1 VTILLIFPD
10 ESRQRYTQVALKEME
25 FIMTSRSILVAGL
38 ALLMAVCFPL
48 QVVSASKKPI
58 IPSQQWSGSMADL
71 SLSKAVPEVILT
83 EEGLKNLWK
92 VWKIE
97 ASMPKVD
104 FSRNLIVVQTTR
116 GSRLR
121 LSATL
126 DDKGDLKVLGAAT
139 ADLRPGFRYVVAVLS
154 REGVKTVNGKE
165 LAPKAEQAS
174 PQTSSNKEHDD
185 FGVSDIEVQSVKTLD
200 PGKLNAEVRKAAG
213 KGEDWTKN
221 AVLVALKFTGAGLKG
236 HTKTI
241 EARTPPEERDTATIT
256 VSESGY
262 LDDAISGE
270 RWRLWLKKDANG
282 SWTIQRA
289 LWAQLCDRPG
299 RRFYSA
305 EKCP

>member
-1 VTILLIFPD
+1 
-10 ESRQRYTQVALKEME
+10 
-25 FIMTSRSILVAGL
+25 MTFRSIILTGL
-38 ALLMAVCFPL
+38 AMLLAVCFPL
-48 QVVSASKKPI
+48 QVFSAGKKPVTL
-58 IPSQQWSGSMADL
+58 SQQWSGSMADL

-97 ASMPKVD
+97 GSMPKVD

-126 DDKGDLKVLGAAT
+126 DEKGDLKVLGAAT

-165 LAPKAEQAS
+165 LAAKVEQSS
-174 PQTSSNKEHDD
+174 PQESSNKEHDD
-185 FGVSDIEVQSVKTLD
+185 FGVSDIKVQSVKTLD
-200 PGKLNAEVRKAAG
+200 PGKLNAEVSRAAG
-213 KGEDWTKN
+213 KGETWTKD
-221 AVLVALKFTGAGLKG
+221 AALVALKFAGSGLKG
-236 HTKTI
+236 HTKII
-241 EARTPPEERDTATIT
+241 EVRTPPEQRDAATIT
-256 VSESGY
+256 ITESGY

-270 RWRLWLKKDANG
+270 RWRLWLEKGANG
-282 SWTIQRA
+282 TWTIQRA